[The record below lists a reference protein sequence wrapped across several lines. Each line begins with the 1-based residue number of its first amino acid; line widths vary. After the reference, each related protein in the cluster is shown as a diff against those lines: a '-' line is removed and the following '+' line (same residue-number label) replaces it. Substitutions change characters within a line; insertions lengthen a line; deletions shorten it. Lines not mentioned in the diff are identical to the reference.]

1 MPSITIENIPSELL
15 ARLRQH
21 AARHR
26 RSVNEEIV
34 HLLDRALSGAITGRD
49 EAEGT
54 RGVEAQVHAWRSLA
68 GRWESEAG
76 PAREVEQIYAARALP
91 RPGERGWAR

>member
-1 MPSITIENIPSELL
+1 MPSITIKDFPYELL
-15 ARLRQH
+15 ARLRQR

-34 HLLDRALSGAITGRD
+34 HLLDRVLSGAITRRD
-49 EAEGT
+49 EAEVT
-54 RGVEAQVHAWRSLA
+54 RGVEAQVHAWRQLA
-68 GRWESEAG
+68 GRWESEAD

-91 RPGERGWAR
+91 RPGERG